1 MKKYLLLLFVLDIE
15 KTFINFVKKGKI
27 MAKDH
32 YFDITAKLEMM
43 EMKNAVI
50 MAQKELATRFDFK
63 GLVAEINLNEQAKT
77 LSLSSSSDQKI
88 DALKDILISKLIK
101 RNIAG
106 KSLEEVK
113 TEGIS
118 GGNTKVIYRI
128 VDTIDKAEAK
138 EIVKAIKAMNL
149 KVTPSIQGDEVRV
162 TGKKLDD
169 LQAVMKEVKGL
180 DLKAPLVFGNF
191 K

>member
-1 MKKYLLLLFVLDIE
+1 
-15 KTFINFVKKGKI
+15 

-32 YFDITAKLEMM
+32 YFDITAKLDMM
-43 EMKNAVI
+43 EMKNAII

-63 GLVAEINLNEQAKT
+63 GVVAEIDLNEKAKT
-77 LSLSSSSDQKI
+77 LSLSSSSEQKI
-88 DALKDILISKLIK
+88 DALKDIVISKLIK

-118 GGNTKVIYRI
+118 GGNTKIIYRI
-128 VDTIDKAEAK
+128 IDTIDRDEAK
-138 EIVKAIKAMNL
+138 KIVKAIKAMKR

-162 TGKKLDD
+162 SGKKIDD
-169 LQAVMKEVKGL
+169 LQAVMKEVKSL

>member
-1 MKKYLLLLFVLDIE
+1 
-15 KTFINFVKKGKI
+15 

-32 YFDITAKLEMM
+32 YFDITAKLDMM
-43 EMKNAVI
+43 ELKNALI
-50 MAQKELATRFDFK
+50 MAEKEVANRFDFK
-63 GLVAEINLNEQAKT
+63 GLKAEFNLNETAKT
-77 LSLSSSSDQKI
+77 LSLSSSSDSKI
-88 DALKDILISKLIK
+88 DALKDILIAKLIK
-101 RNIAG
+101 RGIAG

-128 VDTIDKAEAK
+128 VDTIDKDEAK
-138 EIVKAIKAMNL
+138 QIVKAIKAMKI

-162 TGKKLDD
+162 SGKKIDD
-169 LQAVMKEVKGL
+169 LQSVMAEVKTL

>member
-1 MKKYLLLLFVLDIE
+1 
-15 KTFINFVKKGKI
+15 

-32 YFDITAKLEMM
+32 YFDITAKLDMM
-43 EMKNAVI
+43 EMKNAIV
-50 MAQKELATRFDFK
+50 MAKKEVATRFDFK
-63 GLVAEINLNEQAKT
+63 GIKAEINLNEQAKT
-77 LSLSSSSDQKI
+77 LSFGSSTDSKI

-101 RNIAG
+101 RNISG

-128 VDTIDKAEAK
+128 VDTIDKDESK
-138 EIVKAIKAMNL
+138 QIVKAIKAMKR

-162 TGKKLDD
+162 SGKKIDD
-169 LQAVMKEVKGL
+169 LQAVMAKVKTL

>member
-1 MKKYLLLLFVLDIE
+1 
-15 KTFINFVKKGKI
+15 

-32 YFDITAKLEMM
+32 YFDITAKLDMM
-43 EMKNAVI
+43 EMKNAIV
-50 MAQKELATRFDFK
+50 MAEKEVATRFDFK
-63 GLVAEINLNEQAKT
+63 GVKAEINLNEQAKT
-77 LSLSSSSDQKI
+77 LSLSSSTDSKI

-128 VDTIDKAEAK
+128 VDTIDKDEAK
-138 EIVKAIKAMNL
+138 QIVKTIKAMKV

-162 TGKKLDD
+162 SGKKIDD
-169 LQAVMKEVKGL
+169 LQAVMAKVKTL

>member
-1 MKKYLLLLFVLDIE
+1 
-15 KTFINFVKKGKI
+15 
-27 MAKDH
+27 MAKEH
-32 YFDITAKLEMM
+32 YFDITAKLDMM
-43 EMKNAVI
+43 ELKNALI
-50 MAQKELATRFDFK
+50 MAEKEVATRFDFK
-63 GLVAEINLNEQAKT
+63 GLKADFNLNEAGKT
-77 LSLSSSSDQKI
+77 LSLSSSSDSKI

-101 RNIAG
+101 RGIAG

-118 GGNTKVIYRI
+118 GGNTKVLYRI
-128 VDTIDKAEAK
+128 VDTIDKDEAK
-138 EIVKAIKAMNL
+138 QIVKAIKAMKI
-149 KVTPSIQGDEVRV
+149 KVSSSIQGDEVRV

-169 LQAVMKEVKGL
+169 LQAVMSEVKTL

>member
-1 MKKYLLLLFVLDIE
+1 
-15 KTFINFVKKGKI
+15 

-32 YFDITAKLEMM
+32 YFDITAKLDMM
-43 EMKNAVI
+43 EMKNAII
-50 MAQKELATRFDFK
+50 MAEKEVATRFDFK
-63 GLVAEINLNEQAKT
+63 GIKAEINLNEKAKT
-77 LSLSSSSDQKI
+77 LSLSSSTDSKI

-128 VDTIDKAEAK
+128 VDTIDRDEAK
-138 EIVKAIKAMNL
+138 QIVKAIKAMKR

-162 TGKKLDD
+162 AGKKIDD
-169 LQAVMKEVKGL
+169 LQAVMAEVKKL

>member
-1 MKKYLLLLFVLDIE
+1 
-15 KTFINFVKKGKI
+15 

-32 YFDITAKLEMM
+32 YFDITAKLDMM
-43 EMKNAVI
+43 EMKNAII
-50 MAQKELATRFDFK
+50 MAEKEVATRFDFK
-63 GLVAEINLNEQAKT
+63 GIKAEINFNEQAKT
-77 LSLSSSSDQKI
+77 LSLSSSTDSKI

-128 VDTIDKAEAK
+128 VDTIDKDEAK
-138 EIVKAIKAMNL
+138 QIVKAIKAMKV

-162 TGKKLDD
+162 SGKKIDD
-169 LQAVMKEVKGL
+169 LQAVMKEVKTL

>member
-1 MKKYLLLLFVLDIE
+1 
-15 KTFINFVKKGKI
+15 
-27 MAKDH
+27 MAKEH
-32 YFDITAKLEMM
+32 YFDISAKLDMM
-43 EMKNAVI
+43 EMKNAII
-50 MAQKELATRFDFK
+50 MAQKEVATRFDFK
-63 GLVAEINLNEQAKT
+63 GLVAEIELNEKAKIV
-77 LSLSSSSDQKI
+77 SLSSSSEQKI

-113 TEGIS
+113 REGIS
-118 GGNTKVIYRI
+118 GGNTKVIYKI
-128 VDTIDKAEAK
+128 VDSIEKDEAK
-138 EIVKAIKAMNL
+138 EIVKAIKALKL

-162 TGKKLDD
+162 SGKKIDD
-169 LQAVMKEVKGL
+169 LQKVMKEVKTL

>member
-1 MKKYLLLLFVLDIE
+1 
-15 KTFINFVKKGKI
+15 

-32 YFDITAKLEMM
+32 YFDITAKLDMM
-43 EMKNAVI
+43 EMKNAIV
-50 MAQKELATRFDFK
+50 MAEKELATRFDFK
-63 GLVAEINLNEQAKT
+63 GVKAEINLNEQGKT

-88 DALKDILISKLIK
+88 DALKDILISKLVK
-101 RNIAG
+101 RGIAG

-138 EIVKAIKAMNL
+138 EIVKAIKAMKL

-162 TGKKLDD
+162 SGKKIDE
-169 LQAVMKEVKGL
+169 LQKVMAEVKGL

>member
-1 MKKYLLLLFVLDIE
+1 
-15 KTFINFVKKGKI
+15 
-27 MAKDH
+27 MAKEH
-32 YFDITAKLEMM
+32 YFDITAKLDMM
-43 EMKNAVI
+43 EMKNAIV
-50 MAQKELATRFDFK
+50 MAQKEVATRFDFK
-63 GLVAEINLNEQAKT
+63 GVKAEIDLNEQAKV

-101 RNIAG
+101 RGIAG

-138 EIVKAIKAMNL
+138 EIVKAIKAMKL

-162 TGKKLDD
+162 SGKKIDD
-169 LQAVMKEVKGL
+169 LQRVMAEVKGL

>member
-1 MKKYLLLLFVLDIE
+1 
-15 KTFINFVKKGKI
+15 

-32 YFDITAKLEMM
+32 YFDITAKLDMM
-43 EMKNAVI
+43 EMNNAIV
-50 MAQKELATRFDFK
+50 MAEKELATRFDFK
-63 GLVAEINLNEQAKT
+63 GVKAEIDLNEQAKT

-128 VDTIDKAEAK
+128 VDTIDKDEAK
-138 EIVKAIKAMNL
+138 QIVKAIKAMKI

-162 TGKKLDD
+162 SGKKIDD
-169 LQAVMKEVKGL
+169 LQAVMAEVKTL